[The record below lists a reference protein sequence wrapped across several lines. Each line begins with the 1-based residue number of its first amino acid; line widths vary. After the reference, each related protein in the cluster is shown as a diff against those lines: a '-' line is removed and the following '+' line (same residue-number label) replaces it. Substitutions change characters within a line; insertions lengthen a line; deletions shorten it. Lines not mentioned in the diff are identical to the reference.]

1 MADKNKLPDRLLTI
15 KEQMRRKEMDGRK
28 HKRLSPQMYE
38 PQKKVEKPKADG
50 RFFDP
55 AEYAGDKPLMADF
68 RGVKGD
74 RPEWVKIQYGEN

>member
-1 MADKNKLPDRLLTI
+1 MAKKETRTDRPLTI

-28 HKRLSPQMYE
+28 HKRLPPQMYDPPKAKE
-38 PQKKVEKPKADG
+38 RPKADG

-55 AEYAGDKPLMADF
+55 SEFAGDKPLMADF